1 MAYVAGYSNPVR
13 YDPTGATAEQTLNIT
28 GWTASEEVQR
38 LITTHS
44 GSAGLQDCIRGVY
57 DLTGN
62 VTANYDA
69 AARPHATP
77 EIKAGNTGTIS
88 FATGTAGT
96 DEFVVG
102 VLITKVNYAS
112 AVNGLVTYNFD
123 VALAHSVVASVTYP
137 A

>member
-1 MAYVAGYSNPVR
+1 MAFVAGYSNPVT
-13 YDPTGATAEQTLNIT
+13 YDPTGVTGVQTLQIT

-44 GSAGLQDCIRGVY
+44 GSGGLQTCIRGVY

-77 EIKAGNTGTIS
+77 EIRAGNTGTIT
-88 FATGTAGT
+88 FATSTGVN
-96 DEFVVG
+96 DKFSLS
-102 VLITKVNYAS
+102 VLIVKVNYVS
-112 AVNGLVTYNFD
+112 AVNGLVQYNFD
-123 VALAHSVVASVTYP
+123 VALDAGSITYP